1 MDTNKIRY
9 FFPKVRNRIDF
20 EKNRLWKYFDVER
33 KSLQGYRPFEDAA
46 IFKTRLQTLLG
57 VYNAEIL
64 LGVSDEDKKVILNS
78 ADQALIHEFDLLG
91 SDTVKL
97 NPIDWHLDLKNGAR
111 WQKGFYKE
119 IQTPKG
125 ADIKM
130 PWELSRC
137 QHLLWLGE
145 AWLLTKEQKYA
156 KEIIDEICWWI
167 EDNPLMYTV
176 NWKCA
181 MDVAFRAVNWMF
193 ALNLIVGFEGFDNSF
208 VLKVS
213 RSLWQHG
220 FFIRNNLEKVIPNS
234 NNHYASDL
242 VGLLYLGELFGE
254 SRKGNSWL
262 RFSMKEFYRETLH
275 QVFPSGVHYERSV
288 SYHRMMT
295 EMLSYPIYM
304 LNRMNENV
312 PLEVMERIGNMYSYI
327 AAYTKPNNLSPLI
340 ADNDNGR
347 FVPFLSRDFR
357 KHGYLNDANSI
368 ENRFISVGLQP
379 QFCKS
384 NRESE
389 FYQDAGMAI
398 IRKKDDYL
406 IINNGG
412 YSCCPNEAETIV
424 VTHTHNDFLS
434 FELTLGGKDILV
446 DAGTYLYTSSDAD
459 RNAFRSATK
468 HNTIVVDGEEQN
480 SFASAFSLRRNIK
493 SGRFQQ
499 LKDGSIV
506 GDYTTI
512 KGRMHHQRQFVF
524 DDDRLVLIDDLTK
537 TGDGHKAKLY
547 LHFAECIEPSIEG
560 NVLILNS
567 GLIID
572 FDITP
577 SCLEVIDDAISPS
590 YGILVKTKTAIAEFE
605 FNDKL
610 CVKTI
615 IYKHGCE

>member
-1 MDTNKIRY
+1 MDINKIRY

-20 EKNRLWKYFDVER
+20 EKNRFWKYFDVER
-33 KSLQGYRPFEDAA
+33 ISLRGYQPFNDVVS
-46 IFKTRLQTLLG
+46 FKTRLQTLLG

-78 ADQALIHEFDLLG
+78 ANQALRHEFDLLG
-91 SDTVKL
+91 SGIIKL
-97 NPIDWHLDLKNGAR
+97 DPIDWHVDIKNGAR
-111 WQKGFYKE
+111 WKKRYYKE

-125 ADIKM
+125 ADIKI

-145 AWLLTKEQKYA
+145 AWLLTNEQKYA
-156 KEIIDEICWWI
+156 KEILDEISWWI
-167 EDNPLMYTV
+167 DDNPLMQTV

-193 ALNLIVGFEGFDNSF
+193 ALNMIANFEGLDNSF
-208 VLKVS
+208 VRKVS

-220 FFIRNNLEKVIPNS
+220 FFIRNNLEKVVPNS

-242 VGLLYLGELFGE
+242 IGLLYLGELFGE
-254 SRKGNSWL
+254 TRKGNSWL
-262 RFSMKEFYRETLH
+262 RFSLKEFYRETLH

-368 ENRFISVGLQP
+368 ENRFIAVGLQP

-384 NRESE
+384 NSESG
-389 FYQDAGMAI
+389 FYQDAGIAI

-424 VTHTHNDFLS
+424 VTHTHNDYLS
-434 FELTLGGKDILV
+434 FELALGGKDILV

-468 HNTIVVDGEEQN
+468 HNTFVVDGEEQN
-480 SFASAFSLRRNIK
+480 AFVSAFSLKKNVK

-506 GDYTTI
+506 GDCTTI

-524 DDDRLVLIDDLTK
+524 DDNKLVVIDILTK
-537 TGDGHKAKLY
+537 TGDGHKAKFY
-547 LHFAECIEPSIEG
+547 LHFAEGIEPSIEG
-560 NVLILNS
+560 NVLILNI
-567 GLIID
+567 GLKID

-577 SCLEVIDDAISPS
+577 SCLEVIDDVVSPS
-590 YGILVKTKTAIAEFE
+590 YGILVKSKTVIVEFE
-605 FNDKL
+605 FNDEI

-615 IYKHGCE
+615 IYKHGC